1 MASKLLK
8 KQIECTRFACVFP
21 VSNAEIRNNAT
32 LRHRLR
38 VHTLPIVVHSHTI
51 VSTPWAVVSS
61 RPAPRMEWREDRLI
75 QLGIP

>member
-1 MASKLLK
+1 
-8 KQIECTRFACVFP
+8 
-21 VSNAEIRNNAT
+21 
-32 LRHRLR
+32 